1 MTEDRHLGDLLNARR
16 AAEQRRERDDD
27 LTDAYLDG
35 TDLPDD
41 LLDTAADPPVV
52 RSGRDDH
59 GPDTDN

>member
-1 MTEDRHLGDLLNARR
+1 MTEDRDLADLLDARR

-27 LTDAYLDG
+27 LADAYLDG

-41 LLDTAADPPVV
+41 LLDAAADPPVV
-52 RSGRDDH
+52 RRDRDDH